1 VSSCGGDKLM
11 SSGNNKEIEDW
22 SRYDEEDGHNNYGYN
37 KKKVQCS

>member
-1 VSSCGGDKLM
+1 M

-22 SRYDEEDGHNNYGYN
+22 SCYDEEDGHTNYGYN